1 MPSWG
6 FLLLLFPARNFT
18 PIASATQLLNREHI
32 MNMYQGMAQEQPPW
46 YVRARET
53 TTSLVDAIIPVQC
66 QKNKIT
72 NAARDDYV
80 LNKIVNTY

>member
-1 MPSWG
+1 
-6 FLLLLFPARNFT
+6 
-18 PIASATQLLNREHI
+18 